1 MRLPLLTGLFGLL
14 LSVLAVGSAHAEPWV
29 ALAKAQPTRNPAKV
43 EVIEFFWYGCPHC
56 YDAEPRVA
64 GWLKKQPAEVEFVR
78 VPAIFNA
85 RWAVLGRAYYAMQH
99 LKLGEK
105 EHRALFDAIHRDRKN
120 LNDEASLVEF
130 FATLG
135 VPEEKFREAFNDF
148 DVDGKVRR
156 ANQMTAAYGLEGVP
170 AFVVNGKFRVDGT
183 TAGSEAGMFE
193 ALDQLVAQELKAL
206 GKR

>member
-1 MRLPLLTGLFGLL
+1 MRVPLLKSLFALL
-14 LSVLAVGSAHAEPWV
+14 LGVLVSSTARAEPWV
-29 ALAKAQPTRNPAKV
+29 ALPEAQPTRNPAKV
-43 EVIEFFWYGCPHC
+43 EVIEFFWYGCSHC

-64 GWLKKQPAEVEFVR
+64 EWLKKQPGDVEFVR

-85 RWAVLGRAYYAMQH
+85 RWAVLGRAYYAMQQ

-120 LNDEASLVEF
+120 LNDEASLAEF

-135 VPEEKFREAFNDF
+135 VPAEKFRAAFNDF

-156 ANQMTAAYGLEGVP
+156 ANQMTSAYGLEGVP
-170 AFVVNGKFRVDGT
+170 TFVVNGKYRIDGT
-183 TAGSEAGMFE
+183 TAGSEAGMFA
-193 ALDQLVAQELKAL
+193 ALDQLVAQELKSL
-206 GKR
+206 RK